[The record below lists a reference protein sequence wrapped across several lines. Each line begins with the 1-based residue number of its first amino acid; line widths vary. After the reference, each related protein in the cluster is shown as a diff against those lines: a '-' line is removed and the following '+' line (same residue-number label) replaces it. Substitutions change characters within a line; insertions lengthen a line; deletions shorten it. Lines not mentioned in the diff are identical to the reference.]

1 MGDVNTYACES
12 DFLLLQG
19 DVLDALQT
27 IPDGVVHMCVTS
39 PPYWGLRDYGTGTWD
54 GGDPSCD
61 HLMVNDQ
68 RGPGVKQV
76 ESKGSTK
83 LGFFDVCG
91 KCGAKRVDDQL
102 GLEKTPD
109 EYVTAMVR
117 VFREVRRVLR
127 DDGTFWLNIGDS
139 YAPAR
144 KGHGIPAKNLVGVP
158 WRIALALQE
167 DGWIL
172 RSEVIWHKPHL
183 MPESVTDRPS
193 KCHEHVFMLV
203 KSTEYY
209 FDQEA
214 VRDPYVSD
222 GNIKRLELEG
232 GLDEWPNSG
241 RNIRDVW
248 TINPK
253 PFRGAHFACFPEEL
267 VEKCIFA
274 TSSERGCCPE
284 CGKPW
289 VRDVERKSIREKSNI
304 VLLTRT
310 TGWHAGCTH
319 NLEPTPAVILDPF
332 MGSGTTALVA
342 RKHGRRSIGT
352 ELNPEYCAM
361 TVKRVSTVEP
371 TRETTTPVFPQFRAP
386 PRGST

>member
-1 MGDVNTYACES
+1 M
-12 DFLLLQG
+12 
-19 DVLDALQT
+19 
-27 IPDGVVHMCVTS
+27 
-39 PPYWGLRDYGTGTWD
+39 
-54 GGDPSCD
+54 
-61 HLMVNDQ
+61 
-68 RGPGVKQV
+68 KQV